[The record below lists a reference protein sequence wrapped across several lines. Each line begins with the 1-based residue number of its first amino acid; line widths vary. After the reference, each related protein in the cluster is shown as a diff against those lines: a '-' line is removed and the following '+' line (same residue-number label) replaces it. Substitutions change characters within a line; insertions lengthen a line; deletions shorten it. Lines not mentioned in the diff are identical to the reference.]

1 MSKPVKGKK
10 ILVIDDEAVLRQS
23 LCYFLE
29 DREYLALAA
38 EDGQAGLDLLE
49 KEAPD
54 LVITD
59 LRMPRVDGMEIL
71 EYMKNH
77 LPETPVIVI
86 SGANRMDDAIQ
97 ALRRGAWDFMTK
109 PIHDLTILEYTVKS
123 VIEKSDLIKENKM
136 YHHRLEELVKDRT
149 TELEAVNRQLELSR
163 RQIIGILSQAAEY
176 RDFACTN
183 HFTRVSKI
191 TVCIARGLGLTEEE
205 VQRISLAAPIHDLG
219 KIGIPD
225 EILLKKGKLNE
236 TEWEVMKKHCR
247 YGDEILRSN
256 DFVDTFCNLDHL
268 KISPGPPVITQVF
281 IDTAATIALNHHE
294 HWDGTGYPIGLQ
306 GEEIPLEARI
316 TAVADVF
323 DTLCSDRPYKKAWPV
338 KNCIDYLTEQRGKQF
353 DPRVIDVFLEKLPDI
368 SRIEAA
374 LGNCDSL

>member
-1 MSKPVKGKK
+1 MSEPMEERN
-10 ILVIDDEAVLRQS
+10 ILIIDDEAVLRQS

-29 DREYLALAA
+29 DREYNVQAA
-38 EDGQAGLDLLE
+38 DDGQTGLELMAE
-49 KEAPD
+49 YSFD

-71 EYMKNH
+71 DYMKEH

-97 ALRRGAWDFMTK
+97 ALRRGAWDFLTK

-123 VIEKSDLIKENKM
+123 VIEKADLIKENKK
-136 YHHRLEELVKDRT
+136 YHNQLELLVKERT
-149 TELEAVNRQLELSR
+149 AELEYLNRQLELSR

-176 RDFACTN
+176 RDFGSSN

-191 TVCIARGLGLTEEE
+191 TECISRGLGISEEE
-205 VQRISLAAPIHDLG
+205 AKRISLAAPMHDLG

-225 EILLKKGKLNE
+225 EILLKEGKLNE
-236 TEWEVMKKHCR
+236 TEWEIMKKHCR

-256 DFVDTFCNLDHL
+256 DFVDSFCNLDHL
-268 KISPGPPVITQVF
+268 KLSAEPPLMTQSF
-281 IDTAATIALNHHE
+281 INTAAIIALNHHE
-294 HWDGTGYPIGLQ
+294 HWDGSGYPIGLQ
-306 GEEIPLEARI
+306 GEDIPLEARI

-338 KNCIDYLTEQRGKQF
+338 QNCIDFLKEQRGKHF
-353 DPRVIDVFLEKLPDI
+353 DPRIIDVFLEYLPDI
-368 SRIEAA
+368 NSIEQAM
-374 LGNCDSL
+374 GNCVGR